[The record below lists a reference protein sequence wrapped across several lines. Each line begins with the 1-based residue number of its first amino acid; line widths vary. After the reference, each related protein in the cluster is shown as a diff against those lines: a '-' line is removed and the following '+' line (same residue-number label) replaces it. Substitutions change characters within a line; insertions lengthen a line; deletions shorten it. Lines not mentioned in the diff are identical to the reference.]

1 MKFKNLVNENLIL
14 LNSDLRTK
22 EEVIKELI
30 KKLHSDGVVTSESEF
45 YNVVMDREKQSPTGL
60 EEGLAIPHGKSTA
73 VKEARIAV
81 AKLNSPIEDWE
92 SIDEDNKVNLVF
104 LIAIPKAEQGDTHI
118 EILSKLTSQFME
130 DGFIN
135 DLQNAKTPKELI
147 EVICNS
153 EENIEKKENEKCE
166 ESNKTVK
173 KGFVVAVTACP
184 VGIAHTYMAAS
195 SLENKAKELG
205 VEIKVETNGSV
216 GTKNKLTDEDIARAT
231 GVILAID
238 KTVEM
243 DRFSGKNII
252 QVPVKEAIR
261 IPAEL
266 INNALEGKGEK
277 LASTSKSQVKT
288 EKKEKTGIY
297 KHLMN
302 GVSNM
307 LPLVVCGGVLIAVAI
322 ALSGIKAGSGADVTN
337 PFFKEMLNLG
347 ATAFGLMIPVLAGYI
362 AMSIADRPGLAPGLV
377 GGALANQVGAGF
389 LGGMIA
395 GFAAGYAAKWVRD
408 WKVPDGLRP
417 IMPIFI
423 IPLVSTGIIGLVMY
437 FIGAPIKG
445 FMDFLTLG
453 LKGMQSGSIVLAA
466 ILGGMIAFDMGG
478 PINKVAFLFGSAM
491 ITQGVPE
498 IMGPIA
504 VAICVPPIGMGVATL
519 LAPKKYEEGER
530 EAGKA
535 ALAMGMIGIT
545 EGAIPF
551 AAADPIRV
559 IPAIVAGSVSGAII
573 AALGKVGD
581 HAPHGGPI
589 VLPVV
594 DNKIMFVI
602 AIIVGVLVT
611 AAVVNFLKKEKINK

>member
-14 LNSDLRTK
+14 LNSDLKTK
-22 EEVIKELI
+22 EEVIRELI
-30 KKLHSDGVVTSESEF
+30 KKLHSEGVVTSEEEF

-73 VKEARIAV
+73 VKQARIAV

-104 LIAIPKAEQGDTHI
+104 LIAIPKAEEGDTHI

-147 EVICNS
+147 EIICNS
-153 EENIEKKENEKCE
+153 EEKNEVKEKIINKEN
-166 ESNKTVK
+166 
-173 KGFVVAVTACP
+173 KGETKDFIVAVTACP
-184 VGIAHTYMAAS
+184 VGIAHTYMAAT

-205 VEIKVETNGSV
+205 IEIKVETNGSV

-243 DRFSGKNII
+243 DRFNGKTII

-261 IPAEL
+261 IPAQL
-266 INNALEGKGEK
+266 INDALEGKGEK
-277 LASTSKSQVKT
+277 LASNSKAQVKI

-395 GFAAGYAAKWVRD
+395 GFAAGYAAKWVKE

-559 IPAIVAGSVSGAII
+559 IPSIVAGSVSGAII
-573 AALGKVGD
+573 AALGKVGN

-594 DNKIMFVI
+594 DNKLMFVL
-602 AIIVGVLVT
+602 AIVVGVLVT
-611 AAVVNFLKKEKINK
+611 AIVVNFLKKEKINNQ